1 MKFIILVVFC
11 WFTSGLV
18 TAQNRPFFGSM
29 YFQHQYLVNPAMAG
43 LDSGITVYAVNRQQT
58 SGVDGAPNAQAV
70 TASYQLN
77 GIRFGINASSNRHG
91 LFNTLIASASVT
103 YSQPLGDNNEL
114 LHLGISYGGSSSRI
128 RLKDIEGDVD
138 DPMLQHFN
146 NQKIFYDGDVGLA
159 YTDDRLT
166 VQASVPGFTTAF
178 KKDSEDLNRQMKLYT
193 AVSYAFNISSLPGT
207 VITPQVGY
215 RVLKNNDGIADVGA
229 SVNFGQYR
237 FGIEGI
243 YHTNSAATMGV
254 NIAVLPRLSVLCMY
268 SSEPP
273 SAREYAS
280 GNIEVGIKA
289 AF

>member
-1 MKFIILVVFC
+1 MRCIILVILS
-11 WFTSGLV
+11 WFTSVVV

-29 YFQHQYLVNPAMAG
+29 YFQHQYLANPAMAG

-58 SGVDGAPNAQAV
+58 SGMDGAPNAQAV
-70 TASYQLN
+70 AATYQLN
-77 GIRFGINASSNRHG
+77 GIRFGINAGSNRYG
-91 LFNTLIASASVT
+91 LFNTLVASASVT

-114 LHLGISYGGSSSRI
+114 LHLGISYGGSSGTI
-128 RLKDIEGDVD
+128 RVKDVEGDVD

-146 NQKIFYDGDVGLA
+146 NRKVFYDGDLGLA
-159 YTDDRLT
+159 YTDNRLT

-178 KKDSEDLNRQMKLYT
+178 KKDSEDLNGQMKLYT

-207 VITPQVGY
+207 KITPQAGY
-215 RVLKNNDGIADVGA
+215 RLLKNNDGVADFGA
-229 SVNFGQYR
+229 RVNFVQYR

-243 YHTNSAATMGV
+243 YHTNSAATAGV

-273 SAREYAS
+273 AVREYAR
-280 GNIEVGIKA
+280 GNMEIGIKA
-289 AF
+289 GF